1 MASAAHDA
9 SGPVRPPIARRLAL
23 TALLPVLLA
32 CAPQRVIRFADRP
45 PLLPGDAPL
54 VYASS
59 GVTAFADRRGR
70 PCPVSSGH
78 AAHGVVGWQSP
89 DDDPLC
95 VLDTVAGGPAAP
107 TLELRWQVT
116 VPESGDLALLA
127 RRQAAGA
134 WGAVEA
140 RGSYFGQFYAV
151 AELVLEASAPS
162 CRAAATLP
170 LARAEVTGPWNR
182 PAAFAGWIELPDLA
196 LQGCVAGEV
205 LELRLRLAGRVN
217 RGRIE
222 VDGFGAAAGSDV
234 EAAKAFVLRRRD
246 PAAPPPA
253 APAQAQPTVV
263 SPTPHP

>member
-1 MASAAHDA
+1 MERPVHAVA
-9 SGPVRPPIARRLAL
+9 GPGRRLITRRLAL
-23 TALLPVLLA
+23 TALLPALLA
-32 CAPQRVIRFADRP
+32 CAPQRTIRFADRP
-45 PLLPGDAPL
+45 PLLSGDAPL
-54 VYASS
+54 VYGGS

-70 PCPVSSGH
+70 PCPPSSGH

-95 VLDTVAGGPAAP
+95 VLDTVAGGPATPA
-107 TLELRWQVT
+107 LELRWQVT
-116 VPESGDLALLA
+116 VPESGDLDLLA

-140 RGSYFGQFYAV
+140 RGSYFGQYYAV

-162 CRAAATLP
+162 CRGVVTVP

-182 PAAFAGWIELPDLA
+182 PAVFAGWIELPDLA
-196 LQGCVAGEV
+196 LRGCVAGEV

-246 PAAPPPA
+246 PSAPPPA
-253 APAQAQPTVV
+253 APAPAQPTAV
-263 SPTPHP
+263 SPTPYP